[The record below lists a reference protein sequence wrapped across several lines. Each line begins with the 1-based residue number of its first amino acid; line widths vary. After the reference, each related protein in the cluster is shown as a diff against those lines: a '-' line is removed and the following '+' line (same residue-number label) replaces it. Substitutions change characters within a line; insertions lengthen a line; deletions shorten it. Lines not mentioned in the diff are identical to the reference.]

1 MGCESA
7 NEKRHLKNQ
16 QNQKKNITLSESEK
30 VILDCKTCRDNIKK
44 YIRSLEL
51 KEIKSKE
58 KAKELLKKKQ
68 RDRAKL
74 YLKQCK
80 LFREQSTVANGKL
93 QIINEQIINIESA
106 FNMKECMDCLNQG
119 NAVLKNLQK
128 EVNIEHWENIRDD
141 LDELKERDRE
151 ISDFFK
157 ERGIDEEQ
165 YEAECEDELNIL
177 LNEIQG
183 NNELNLPDVPKTKIT
198 QDEIPVKQTISK
210 AKVKKK
216 IINA

>member
-165 YEAECEDELNIL
+165 YEAECEDELNVL

-183 NNELNLPDVPKTKIT
+183 NNELNLPDVPNTKIT
-198 QDEIPVKQTISK
+198 QEEIPDKQTKSK